1 MCLPHRKKAIEK
13 YLLSN
18 KKYSYSKAGLK
29 RAFNL
34 LCDLDWIGQR
44 ESQLYELLF
53 GLLQEENERDLIE
66 ELLRKVVYL
75 NDKESRQQIKSIADV
90 IVNKWNCTEEDT
102 IVVGAKKVDKSD
114 GADVLI
120 YGIRNVLQWKD
131 GRFRN
136 TYSKIQD
143 LQNLKNVIIAD
154 DFTGTGKRM
163 HDVIT
168 DIKAHNPELT
178 IRFVSICFMPKV
190 ARVHYPDILDFT
202 FYAPIII
209 TPGMD
214 HEKDERVTIMTQIE
228 GYLSERWGR
237 LSLQHYHLG
246 FKESGALYWNRQFRV
261 SNNVY
266 PIFWWGAKKD
276 GSPFQAIMSEV

>member
-1 MCLPHRKKAIEK
+1 MCLPHRKKPIEK

-18 KKYSYSKAGLK
+18 KKFSYSKAGLE

-34 LCDLDWIGQR
+34 LCDLDWIEQR
-44 ESQLYELLF
+44 EPQLFELLF
-53 GLLQEENERDLIE
+53 GLLQKENERDLIE

-75 NDKESRQQIKSIADV
+75 NDNESRQQIKSIADV
-90 IVNKWNCTEEDT
+90 IVNKWNCTEDDT
-102 IVVGAKKVDKSD
+102 IVVGAKNEDKSD

-120 YGIRNVLQWKD
+120 YGLRNVLQWKE

-136 TYSKIQD
+136 TYSKIRD
-143 LQNLKNVIIAD
+143 LQSIKNVIIAD

-168 DIKAHNPELT
+168 DIKTHNPELT
-178 IRFVSICFMPKV
+178 IRFVSICLMPAV
-190 ARVHYPDILDFT
+190 ARVHYPDILECT
-202 FYAPIII
+202 FFAPIVI

-214 HEKDERVTIMTQIE
+214 HEKDERVLVMNQIE

-246 FKESGALYWNRQFRV
+246 FKGSGALYWNRQFRV

-266 PIFWWGAKKD
+266 PVFWWGAKKD
-276 GSPFQAIMSEV
+276 GTPFQAIMSEV